1 MNITFYTGA
10 GVSAESGVPM
20 FRGSNGL
27 YTESGRFVEIAPSWF
42 DINSKGFSD
51 TVGRLSELFEEAKTF
66 INQKC
71 QPNKAHDFIAKWQD
85 EVTLDGG
92 EFHII
97 TTNVDNLHERAG
109 SETIKVHGDLYTD
122 RLINLGCCDWSLPD
136 VVLFGES
143 KKHQSKMWDAIK
155 SADIFVVVGSSLSLY
170 GDSAMIYF
178 AKEKGAKTIEIN
190 PTPTGHPA
198 FDVVIPKS
206 ATKGVQE
213 LYTLISA

>member
-51 TVGRLSELFEEAKTF
+51 TAGRLSELFEEAKTF
-66 INQKC
+66 INEKC
-71 QPNKAHDFIAKWQD
+71 HPNKAHDLIAKWQD

-92 EFHII
+92 EFNII
-97 TTNVDNLHERAG
+97 TTNVDNLH
-109 SETIKVHGDLYTD
+109 
-122 RLINLGCCDWSLPD
+122 
-136 VVLFGES
+136 
-143 KKHQSKMWDAIK
+143 K
-155 SADIFVVVGSSLSLY
+155 SADIFVVVGSSLSIN
-170 GDSAMIYF
+170 GDSGMIYF